1 MAMLNNQRVTCLTCS
16 TKEVLI
22 PILCLKIPGLKG
34 CHLGDPTRGRQG
46 AESFHPLPRLQKKKE
61 IEVSHRSN
69 QPLKST
75 TMCWNHLLPPNQF
88 VRKWANHG

>member
-1 MAMLNNQRVTCLTCS
+1 MAMLNNQRVTCLTFS

-34 CHLGDPTRGRQG
+34 CHLGDPTKSQG
-46 AESFHPLPRLQKKKE
+46 AESFHPLPRLKKKE

-75 TMCWNHLLPPNQF
+75 TMC
-88 VRKWANHG
+88 